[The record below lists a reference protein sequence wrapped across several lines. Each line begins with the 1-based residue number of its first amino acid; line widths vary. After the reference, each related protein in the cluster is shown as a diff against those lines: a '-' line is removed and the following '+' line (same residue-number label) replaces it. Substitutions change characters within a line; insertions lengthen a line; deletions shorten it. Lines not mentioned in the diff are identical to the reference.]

1 MKLLILGCI
10 LFALYL
16 GVKKL
21 FFISD
26 RVDAFYK
33 EMERTRKNRQ

>member
-1 MKLLILGCI
+1 MKLIVLGAILVV
-10 LFALYL
+10 LYL

-21 FFISD
+21 FFIGD

>member
-1 MKLLILGCI
+1 MKLIILGI
-10 LFALYL
+10 IAVLLYL

-33 EMERTRKNRQ
+33 EMERTRKNRG